1 MSIVVGY
8 EINQGLAHAL
18 NFKGTP
24 LEHPAVMMKTE
35 ILRSFKYSENT
46 SMNEDIDLKKPFS
59 KYS

>member
-8 EINQGLAHAL
+8 EINQGLAHAF

-35 ILRSFKYSENT
+35 ILRSFKYSEYT